1 MENEKNEA
9 MAEILKKLE
18 QSEEIVIKTY
28 LNQYVVI
35 SINAAFDLLKR
46 MEETELENLDIT
58 YGVLKTYI
66 G

>member
-18 QSEEIVIKTY
+18 TSEEIVIKTY

-46 MEETELENLDIT
+46 MEETELDNLDIT